1 MTKTEFLELMRFPT
15 EWLEFGMYPDAL
27 FEWQIGGY
35 EPGHE
40 NGAEHDR
47 NGAFH
52 WWLKKQPSKS
62 ELQLLIRL
70 AAIDPDPFIG
80 EDICRYI
87 QQSPLFDRELAELQ
101 TRLFA
106 GMGSGPANGRL

>member
-1 MTKTEFLELMRFPT
+1 MPPYVETVLASRLP
-15 EWLEFGMYPDAL
+15 L
-27 FEWQIGGY
+27 FERQIDGY

-52 WWLKKQPSKS
+52 WWLKRQPSKS

-70 AAIDPDPFIG
+70 AAIDPDPFIR

-87 QQSPLFDRELAELQ
+87 QQSPLFNREI
-101 TRLFA
+101 
-106 GMGSGPANGRL
+106 G